1 MLIFENITWR
11 NFLST
16 GNAPTTFNL
25 NGAKSTLVLG
35 KNGSGK
41 CVDKKTQIDI
51 DFLDESTKLKF
62 NEFLEKHKNLK

>member
-1 MLIFENITWR
+1 MLIFENISWR

-16 GNAPTTFNL
+16 GNAPTKIEL
-25 NGAKSTLVLG
+25 NGAKSNLVLG

-62 NEFLEKHKNLK
+62 NEFLEKHKNL